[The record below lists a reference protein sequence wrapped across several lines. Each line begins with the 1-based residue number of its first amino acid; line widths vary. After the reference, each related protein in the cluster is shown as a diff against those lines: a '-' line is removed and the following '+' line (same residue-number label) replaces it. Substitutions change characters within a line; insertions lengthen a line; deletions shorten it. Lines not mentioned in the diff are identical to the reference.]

1 MRWFFYWINC
11 MKDFIL
17 NFTRI
22 LESNAKVYWS
32 IIIGIV
38 GCLALFV
45 AEAIHVGNIL
55 AALNTKD
62 QVLMKTTIDPIAD
75 IYFWARIIL
84 LIVMVI
90 WANVEYIK
98 TKKKLGLK

>member
-1 MRWFFYWINC
+1 

-22 LESNAKVYWS
+22 LESNPKVYWS

-45 AEAIHVGNIL
+45 VEVVHVQNIL
-55 AALNTKD
+55 ATLNTKD
-62 QVLMKTTIDPIAD
+62 QVVMKTAIDPVARL
-75 IYFWARIIL
+75 YYWARIAIL
-84 LIVMVI
+84 AVMVV
-90 WANVEYIK
+90 WSNLEYLK

>member
-1 MRWFFYWINC
+1 

-22 LESNAKVYWS
+22 LENNAKVYWS

-45 AEAIHVGNIL
+45 VEAIHVQNIL

-62 QVLMKTTIDPIAD
+62 QILMKTTIDPISQ
-75 IYFWARIIL
+75 IYFWVRVAVIV
-84 LIVMVI
+84 VMVI
-90 WANVEYIK
+90 WANIEYLK

>member
-1 MRWFFYWINC
+1 

-22 LESNAKVYWS
+22 LESNPKVYWS

-45 AEAIHVGNIL
+45 VEAVHVQNIL
-55 AALNTKD
+55 ATLNTKD
-62 QVLMKTTIDPIAD
+62 QVLMKTAIDPVARL
-75 IYFWARIIL
+75 YFWARIAIL
-84 LIVMVI
+84 AVMVV
-90 WANVEYIK
+90 WSNLEYLK

>member
-1 MRWFFYWINC
+1 

-22 LESNAKVYWS
+22 LENNAKVYWS

-45 AEAIHVGNIL
+45 VEAIHVQNIL

-62 QVLMKTTIDPIAD
+62 QILMKTTIDPISQ
-75 IYFWARIIL
+75 IYFWVRVAVIV
-84 LIVMVI
+84 VMVI
-90 WANVEYIK
+90 WVNFEYLK

>member
-1 MRWFFYWINC
+1 

-22 LESNAKVYWS
+22 LEKNPKIYWS

-45 AEAIHVGNIL
+45 VEAFHVQNIL

-62 QVLMKTTIDPIAD
+62 QALMKITIDPIAA
-75 IYFWARIIL
+75 IYFWVRIAL
-84 LIVMVI
+84 LVI
-90 WANVEYIK
+90 MIIWSNLEYLK
-98 TKKKLGLK
+98 TKKQLGLK

>member
-1 MRWFFYWINC
+1 

-17 NFTRI
+17 NLTRI
-22 LESNAKVYWS
+22 LENNAKVYWS

-45 AEAIHVGNIL
+45 VEAIHVQNIL

-62 QVLMKTTIDPIAD
+62 QILMKTTIDPISQ
-75 IYFWARIIL
+75 IYFWVRVAVIV
-84 LIVMVI
+84 VMVI
-90 WANVEYIK
+90 WANIEYLK

>member
-1 MRWFFYWINC
+1 

-22 LESNAKVYWS
+22 LESNPKVYWS

-45 AEAIHVGNIL
+45 VEAVHVQNIL
-55 AALNTKD
+55 ATLNTKD
-62 QVLMKTTIDPIAD
+62 QVLMKTAIDPVARL
-75 IYFWARIIL
+75 YFLARIAIL
-84 LIVMVI
+84 AVMVV
-90 WANVEYIK
+90 WSNLEYLK